1 MANPSPVAR
10 CLLPVARCLFSSSS
24 EGTAGMTRHRSASDG
39 PRAVTIGID
48 LGTDTS
54 TVAAIDPDGEPL
66 LVPGG
71 SLPSLAAMVDGPGGE
86 PEILAG
92 AEAVRVAAG
101 PGDRLRGFKQL
112 MGRRFDDPEV
122 QRLAGALPYPVV
134 PAPNGDAW
142 VQARGLALSPPELSA
157 RVLRELR
164 AAAEVYLNEPVTEA
178 VITVPA
184 RFDNEQ
190 RRATRDAAEIAGLEV
205 RRLLNEPT
213 AAVLGSGAHRGPD
226 RRLAVCDLG
235 AGSFDVSIVNV
246 EQGVIEVISTSGD
259 QFLGGDDVDRL
270 MLDKLLDEIRRQHR
284 LAAADAGSLQRL
296 LDACRAAK
304 HQLSQSPRADVAA
317 LLAVGGAAP
326 LDYRRTVR
334 REELEEWTES
344 LLDLLEPPCLESVAR
359 CDLRPGDVNA
369 LLLVGGATRMPA
381 VQRKLAGIFGRPV
394 AAARDQAVA
403 LGAAALGAVLDGDSE
418 GLAVLD
424 VTSRAIGLDLGDGRY
439 QQVIP
444 RNTTVPTREHK
455 IVSTTRASQRE
466 LELDVYEGESPVI
479 GDNRLL
485 GRFVC
490 TGLPDAPA
498 GQVMIALD
506 FTVDVDGTL
515 RLSAT
520 EMGTAQRPELH
531 LRASAGL
538 TRAHVRRLRASLSAR

>member
-1 MANPSPVAR
+1 
-10 CLLPVARCLFSSSS
+10 
-24 EGTAGMTRHRSASDG
+24 MTRHRSAADG

-54 TVAAIDPDGEPL
+54 TVAAIGPDGEPL

-71 SLPSLAAMVDGPGGE
+71 SLPSLAVMVEGAGGE

-92 AEAVRVAAG
+92 AAAVRAAAG

-134 PAPNGDAW
+134 AAPNGDAW

-259 QFLGGDDVDRL
+259 QFLGGDDVDRV
-270 MLDKLLDEIRRQHR
+270 MLDNLLDEIRRQHR
-284 LAAADAGSLQRL
+284 LEVAGDARSLQRL
-296 LDACRAAK
+296 LDGCRIAR
-304 HQLSQSPRADVAA
+304 HQLSQSSRADVAA

-334 REELEEWTES
+334 REELEQWTES

-359 CDLRPGDVNA
+359 CDLRPGDVDA

-381 VQRKLAGIFGRPV
+381 VQRKLAGIFGRP
-394 AAARDQAVA
+394 AAVARDEAVA

-424 VTSRAIGLDLGDGRY
+424 VTSRAIALHLGDGKY

-455 IVSTTRASQRE
+455 IVSTTRAGQRE
-466 LELDVYEGESPVI
+466 LELDVYEGDSPVI

-490 TGLPDAPA
+490 SGLPDAPA
-498 GQVMIALD
+498 GQVTIALD

-515 RLSAT
+515 LLSAT
-520 EMGTAQRPELH
+520 EMGGAQRPELH

>member
-1 MANPSPVAR
+1 
-10 CLLPVARCLFSSSS
+10 
-24 EGTAGMTRHRSASDG
+24 MTRHPSSGHAG
-39 PRAVTIGID
+39 LIIGID
-48 LGTDTS
+48 LGTETS
-54 TVAAIDPDGEPL
+54 AVAAIGPDGEPV

-71 SLPSLAAMVDGPGGE
+71 SMPSLAAVVDGQGGE
-86 PEILAG
+86 PDVLAG
-92 AEAVRVAAG
+92 AAALRAAG
-101 PGDRLRGFKQL
+101 GPADRLRGFKQL

-122 QRLAGALPYPVV
+122 QRLAEALPYPIVA
-134 PAPNGDAW
+134 APNGDAW

-157 RVLRELR
+157 RVLCELR
-164 AAAEVYLNEPVTEA
+164 AAAEAHLGEPVTEA

-259 QFLGGDDVDRL
+259 QLLGGDDVDRV
-270 MLDKLLDEIRRQHR
+270 MLDNLLDEIRQQHR
-284 LAAADAGSLQRL
+284 LEVAGDPRSLQRL
-296 LDACRAAK
+296 LDGCRIAK
-304 HQLSQSPRADVAA
+304 HQLTQSSRADVFA
-317 LLAVGGAAP
+317 LLAANGAP

-334 REELEEWTES
+334 REELEHWTES

-359 CDLRPGDVNA
+359 CGLRPGEVDA
-369 LLLVGGATRMPA
+369 LLVVGGATRMPA
-381 VQRKLAGIFGRPV
+381 VQRKLAGIFGRP
-394 AAARDQAVA
+394 AAVVRDEVVA
-403 LGAAALGAVLDGDSE
+403 LGAAALGAVLEGASE

-424 VTSRAIGLDLGDGRY
+424 VTSRAIGMHLGDGKY

-455 IVSTTRASQRE
+455 IVATTRPSQRE

-479 GDNRLL
+479 ADNRLL

-490 TGLPDAPA
+490 SGLPEAPA
-498 GQVMIALD
+498 GQVVIALD

-515 RLSAT
+515 LLSAAEIGSDT
-520 EMGTAQRPELH
+520 RPELH

-538 TRAHVRRLRASLSAR
+538 TRAHVSRLRDSLAAR